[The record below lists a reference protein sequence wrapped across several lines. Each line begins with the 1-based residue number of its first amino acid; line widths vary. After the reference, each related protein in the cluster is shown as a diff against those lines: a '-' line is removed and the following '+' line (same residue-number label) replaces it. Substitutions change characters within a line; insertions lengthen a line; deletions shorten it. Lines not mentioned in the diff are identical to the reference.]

1 MLIIG
6 ISFWEIG
13 SNFDSNVHSME
24 EDLSVLVIKDMA
36 VLDGE
41 GEDTTDDNAKKK
53 NDLLGRN
60 EISVH

>member
-1 MLIIG
+1 
-6 ISFWEIG
+6 
-13 SNFDSNVHSME
+13 ME